1 MDIQEIL
8 EKHKATLSIRV
19 SESTYSEYFA
29 HISFEE
35 NKITVN
41 IFSDEGGHYAS
52 EEEPIPYEW
61 IEKITLFVND
71 LKLAKAI
78 PDYTLNLITE

>member
-1 MDIQEIL
+1 MQIEEIL
-8 EKHKATLSIRV
+8 SQHKASLSIRV
-19 SESTYSEYFA
+19 GESTYCEYFA

-41 IFSDEGGHYAS
+41 IFNDEGGHYAS